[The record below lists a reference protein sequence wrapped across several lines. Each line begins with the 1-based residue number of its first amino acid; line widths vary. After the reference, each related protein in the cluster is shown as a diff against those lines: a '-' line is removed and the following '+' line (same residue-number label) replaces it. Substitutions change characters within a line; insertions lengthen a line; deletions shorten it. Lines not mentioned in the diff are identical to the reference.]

1 MNLNLSA
8 GWMLVRRTWASW
20 LQSRSFFYILAFGWM
35 VGPLIY
41 LFVWSTAA
49 GSATIN
55 GWTRGEFVAYYL
67 ILINVSQLTVSQA
80 TWTVGMLIQMGSMNR
95 LLLYPMPPIYDAIAS
110 EVAGKVVYM
119 TFVIP
124 VTAALALWLRP
135 TLAPT
140 PAEMGLFGVA
150 LALAWALR
158 FFWGYAMALSAFWW
172 TRADAL
178 VGVQESV
185 IFLLAG
191 QIAPTALLPG
201 VLGTLAVW
209 LPFRYMLGFPVE
221 ILMGQLTPV
230 QLQQGFGLQLA
241 WLALALLASRFMWRQ
256 GVRHYVAVGG

>member
-1 MNLNLSA
+1 MNLRA
-8 GWMLVRRTWASW
+8 GWMLIRRTWASW
-20 LQSRSFFYILAFGWM
+20 MQSRSFFFVLAFGWM

-49 GSATIN
+49 GGEPIN

-80 TWTVGMLIQMGSMNR
+80 TWTVGMLIQMGKLNT
-95 LLLYPMPPIYDAIAS
+95 LLLYPMAPIFDAIAS

-124 VTAALALWLRP
+124 VTAALALVLRP

-140 PAEMGLFGVA
+140 PAEVGLFVVA
-150 LALAWALR
+150 LGLAWALR
-158 FFWGYAMALSAFWW
+158 FFSGYAVALIAFWW

-178 VGVQESV
+178 VGVQESL
-185 IFLLAG
+185 IFLFAG

-201 VLGTLAVW
+201 ALGTLAVW

-221 ILMGQLTPV
+221 ILMGQLSP
-230 QLQQGFGLQLA
+230 QQIWQGVGLQLG
-241 WLALALLASRFMWRQ
+241 WLALSLLASRLMWQQ
-256 GVRHYVAVGG
+256 GLRRYVAVGG